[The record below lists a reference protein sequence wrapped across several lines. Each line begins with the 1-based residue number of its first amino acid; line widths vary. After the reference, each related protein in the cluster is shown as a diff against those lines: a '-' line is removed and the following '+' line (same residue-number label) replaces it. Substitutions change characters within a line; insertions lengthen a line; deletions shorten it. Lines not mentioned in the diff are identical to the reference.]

1 MNKFHKIIKLT
12 LVCLPLS
19 GYAISLNGSYQAVTT
34 NQQNEMKQEK
44 ANGNTQALNNLR
56 IDGNTVSIQNQTVK
70 AKKET
75 KMTQTDGRNSIQAL
89 NNATVTKNAVV
100 IQRADL
106 EKLKMH
112 QKGGRNNTQAV
123 NNLHIKK

>member
-1 MNKFHKIIKLT
+1 
-12 LVCLPLS
+12 
-19 GYAISLNGSYQAVTT
+19 
-34 NQQNEMKQEK
+34 
-44 ANGNTQALNNLR
+44 
-56 IDGNTVSIQNQTVK
+56 
-70 AKKET
+70 
-75 KMTQTDGRNSIQAL
+75 MTQTDGRNSVQAL